1 MGGPEQDKEQRRST
15 RKSAANDID
24 VKREPEAA
32 GSPPSKRVKVEPSTP
47 KKRSTTK
54 ASKASI
60 ASTPPNKGGPMMDI
74 FSPVSPGDVKEG
86 VNSSTVALFKKV
98 SVHSLL
104 LFPII

>member
-32 GSPPSKRVKVEPSTP
+32 GSPPSKRVKIEPSTP
-47 KKRSTTK
+47 KKKSK
-54 ASKASI
+54 ASKARI
-60 ASTPPNKGGPMMDI
+60 ASTPPSKGGPMMDI

-86 VNSSTVALFKKV
+86 VNSSTIALFNKV